1 MTAVDAMSA
10 PGWMVASAEVIAAV
24 VIVTGLL
31 QVGFYI
37 IQLVFAAFALSTR
50 PPVPRGATLWRRYS
64 DQAPPISLLAPAFN
78 EELTVVESVRSLLSL
93 QYPDFEVLLIND
105 GSKDGTLTRVIE
117 AFELRRVERYV
128 DDRLQ
133 HAQIRGFYAS
143 PALPRLLV
151 IDKENGGKADAL
163 NAGINSCRTSLFC
176 AIDADSILEPD
187 ALLRVVRPF
196 IDDPDL
202 TIAAGGT
209 IRIANGCTIDSGRV
223 VRIRLPGNFLA
234 LVQIMEYLRA
244 FLMARLAL
252 GKMQVLTVISGAFG
266 LFRRQEVLE
275 VGGYSQGTV
284 GEDMELVL
292 KLHRHMRDRKRAY
305 RIDFIAE
312 PVCWTECPE
321 DLRVLGRQRSRWQRG
336 ALECF
341 VKHRTMAFNPRYGRI
356 GFLGFGQILLVDVAG
371 PLIEVFG
378 YVLVPLLSAL
388 GLLALPWLLAFL
400 AVTFTFGVFVS
411 VATLI
416 LEEVQLRRFP
426 RARDLAVLALVAV
439 VENFGYRQLSNFWR
453 LQGWWQF
460 LRKQQSWGTMTR
472 KGFGAVNS
480 A

>member
-1 MTAVDAMSA
+1 VIA
-10 PGWMVASAEVIAAV
+10 PPAWAAPWMVGAAEVIALV

-31 QVGFYI
+31 QVGFYVV
-37 IQLVFAAFALSTR
+37 QLAFAAVALSSR

-64 DQAPPISLLAPAFN
+64 DQAPPISVLAPAFN
-78 EELTVVESVRSLLSL
+78 EGLTVVESVRSLLAL

-105 GSKDGTLTRVIE
+105 GSKDDTLARVIA
-117 AFELRRVERYV
+117 AFDLRPVQRYV
-128 DDRLQ
+128 DDRVP
-133 HAQIRGFYAS
+133 HARIRGFYAS

-163 NAGINSCRTSLFC
+163 NAGINACRTALFC

-196 IDDPDL
+196 IDEPDL

-209 IRIANGCTIDSGRV
+209 IRIANGCTIDSGQV
-223 VRIRLPGNFLA
+223 VKVRLPRNFLA

-252 GKMQVLTVISGAFG
+252 GQMQVLTVISGAFG
-266 LFRRQEVLE
+266 LFRRQYVVE
-275 VGGYSQGTV
+275 VGGYSHATV

-292 KLHRHMRDRKRAY
+292 KLHRYMRDRGQPY
-305 RIDFIAE
+305 RIEFIAE

-321 DLRVLGRQRSRWQRG
+321 DAAVLGRQRSRWQRG

-341 VKHRTMAFNPRYGRI
+341 AKHKAMCFNPRYGRI
-356 GFLGFGQILLVDVAG
+356 GFLGFGQILLVDVLG
-371 PLIEVFG
+371 PLVEVLG
-378 YVLVPLLSAL
+378 YVLVPLLFGL

-411 VATLI
+411 IATLV
-416 LEEVQLRRFP
+416 LEEIQLRRFP
-426 RARDLAVLALVAV
+426 HAGAIAVLAGIAV
-439 VENFGYRQLSNFWR
+439 IENFGYRQLSNLWR

-472 KGFGAVNS
+472 KGFGGAS
-480 A
+480 AG

>member
-1 MTAVDAMSA
+1 MKLDIAWAD
-10 PGWMVASAEVIAAV
+10 WMVASAEAIAAI

-31 QVGFYI
+31 QVGFYVV
-37 IQLVFAAFALSTR
+37 QLAFAAVALSRR

-64 DQAPPISLLAPAFN
+64 DQAPPISVLAPAFN
-78 EELTVVESVRSLLSL
+78 EELTVVESVRSLLAL

-105 GSKDGTLTRVIE
+105 GSKDDTLARVIAE
-117 AFELRRVERYV
+117 FKLQRVERYV
-128 DDRLQ
+128 DDTLK
-133 HAQIRGFYAS
+133 HAPIRGFYAS
-143 PALPRLLV
+143 PATPRLLV
-151 IDKENGGKADAL
+151 IDKQNGGKADAL
-163 NAGINSCRTSLFC
+163 NAAINACRTSLFC
-176 AIDADSILEPD
+176 AIDADSILESD

-196 IDDPDL
+196 IDDPHL

-209 IRIANGCTIDSGRV
+209 IRIANGCTIDAGRV
-223 VRIRLPGNFLA
+223 TAVRLPRNFLA

-252 GKMQVLTVISGAFG
+252 GKLQVLTVISGAFG
-266 LFRRQEVLE
+266 LFKRQHVVD
-275 VGGYSQGTV
+275 VGGYSHATV

-292 KLHRHMRDRKRAY
+292 KLHRLMRDRKQDY
-305 RIDFIAE
+305 RIEFIAE

-321 DLRVLGRQRSRWQRG
+321 DPKVLGRQRSRWQRG

-341 VKHRTMAFNPRYGRI
+341 AKHKDMCFNPKYGRI
-356 GFLGFGQILLVDVAG
+356 GFIGFGQILLVDVVG
-371 PLIEVFG
+371 PLIEVIG
-378 YVLVPLLSAL
+378 YILVPLLYVL
-388 GLLALPWLLAFL
+388 GLLSPPWLLAFL

-426 RARDLAVLALVAV
+426 RAREIAVLALVAV
-439 VENFGYRQLSNFWR
+439 IENFGYRQLSNFWR

-472 KGFGAVNS
+472 KGFGGAVTS
-480 A
+480 